1 MPKTQAQKLAQ
12 QKYRENTVEQIAIE
26 VKKGQRGEWRQ
37 AANIRGL
44 SLTSLIKNGVDEYIQ
59 NHPPI
64 KKE

>member
-1 MPKTQAQKLAQ
+1 MAKTQAQKLAQ

-26 VKKGQRGEWRQ
+26 VKKGVRSEWRQ
-37 AANIRGL
+37 AATNRGL
-44 SLTSLIKNGVDEYIQ
+44 SLTGLIKNGVDEYIQ